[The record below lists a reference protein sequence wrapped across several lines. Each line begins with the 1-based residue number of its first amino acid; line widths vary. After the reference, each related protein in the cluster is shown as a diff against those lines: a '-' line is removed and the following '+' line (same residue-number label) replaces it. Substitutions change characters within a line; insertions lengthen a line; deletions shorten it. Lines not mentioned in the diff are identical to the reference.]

1 MNKRRLGAMLWLGLE
16 MPLFGQV
23 SEASLRALYG
33 KPVNG
38 SYVVRPGV
46 TIDAFDGPK
55 GEVCV
60 LTVTGP
66 ATEQAVM
73 DVVDQA
79 VPAASRGLALG
90 SMLECVGACESDWD
104 YKKVTIVTAVMAGQ
118 TATPAAVVTFKGQSC
133 EQRVKEAGARSVS
146 ITLSKIPTPP

>member
-1 MNKRRLGAMLWLGLE
+1 VNKRGLGAMLWLGLG

-46 TIDAFDGPK
+46 TIDTSDGGK
-55 GEVCV
+55 REVCV

-66 ATEQAVM
+66 ATEHAVM

-79 VPAASRGLALG
+79 VPAASRGLALR
-90 SMLECVGACESDWD
+90 SMLECVGDCVSNRIYEKA
-104 YKKVTIVTAVMAGQ
+104 TIVTAVMAGQ
-118 TATPAAVVTFKGQSC
+118 TATPAAIVTFKGKSC
-133 EQRVKEAGARSVS
+133 EQRVKEAGAKGFS
-146 ITLSKIPTPP
+146 ITRSATAR